1 MQKIQQDEPHTH
13 DHRVNCRQ
21 YFFSS
26 TCFPDFLPRPKH
38 PQAKKDKKRKKA
50 TTDKHAKGKK
60 RKSDESEKDE
70 RKKSPKK
77 RQGQQIEWLV
87 AMCVCVR

>member
-21 YFFSS
+21 YFSSS

-38 PQAKKDKKRKKA
+38 PQAKKDKKRKKK
-50 TTDKHAKGKK
+50 TDKHAKGKK
-60 RKSDESEKDE
+60 RKSDESEEDE

-77 RQGQQIEWLV
+77 RQGQQIEWFV